1 MKAIF
6 ILFMCFTLSIS
17 CNSQEQTDSTIE
29 TETVVASND
38 SILSVDSTESIHNKI
53 AHHLSGTAFY
63 YENDSS
69 SISKSKWDN
78 YAKTISSNWE
88 MIEEKRLQPMRE
100 WESDYFKNEIDD
112 SLGLLYAFSGPDFL
126 HAYTLFPNATE
137 YIFLANEKI
146 GQMPDFDI
154 MTETEQL
161 GYLHNIDYFL
171 RDIYKRSYFITNHMW
186 TDIRGKKVEGVL
198 PIFYVF
204 LSRTGH
210 EILDVEAIKLENDG
224 NISVY
229 PDTVEIPNTTFRGV
243 RFSFRKN
250 GETKEK
256 TLSYFYCDISDS
268 GFKKQ
273 PEMKSYLEN
282 LEIMNGFIKSASYLM
297 HYNSFST
304 IRNLLLEKTQA
315 LFQDDTGIPFKH
327 FDKTIHGFTLFGK
340 YVKPISDFSEDL
352 TQEDF
357 KHAYSSKDFECK
369 ELPFSLGYHWY
380 TNNQNY
386 MLIRKN

>member
-1 MKAIF
+1 MKATII
-6 ILFMCFTLSIS
+6 ILFTCFALSIS
-17 CNSQEQTDSTIE
+17 CTSQEQTDSTSK
-29 TETVVASND
+29 TENEVASND
-38 SILSVDSTESIHNKI
+38 STPSIDSTESVHNKI

-63 YENDSS
+63 YDNDSI

-88 MIEEKRLQPMRE
+88 LIEEKRLQPMRV
-100 WESDYFKNEIDD
+100 WETDYFNNEIHD

-126 HAYTLFPNATE
+126 HAYTLFPNAKD

-161 GYLHNIDYFL
+161 NYLHNLDHFL

-204 LSRTGH
+204 LSRTDH
-210 EILDVEAIKLENDG
+210 EILNVEAIKLEDDG
-224 NISVY
+224 SISVY

-250 GETKEK
+250 GETQEK

-273 PEMKSYLEN
+273 PEMKAYLEH
-282 LEIMNGFIKSASYLM
+282 LEPMNGFIKSASYLM
-297 HYNSFST
+297 HYSSFST
-304 IRNLLLEKTQA
+304 IRNLLLEKTQS
-315 LFQDDTGIPFKH
+315 LFQDDTGIPFKY
-327 FDKTIHGFTLFGK
+327 FDKTTHNFILFGK

-352 TQEDF
+352 TQEDL
-357 KHAYSSKDFECK
+357 KRR
-369 ELPFSLGYHWY
+369 L
-380 TNNQNY
+380 
-386 MLIRKN
+386 